1 MSCPNV
7 LNAGRMEAAIGAAL
21 ATGILTVQTIHIAM
35 DMNTSKI
42 RMAMLL
48 QFVLITIRQITVTVA
63 AAAPAQ
69 DCYATTVIGLLVY
82 HCWVVLLE
90 YVIYYRTQAF
100 IITTFY
106 NNLFTGL
113 CLASFAAQLAVRFYQ
128 IASVVVLSSQ
138 YCSYVLSGASVST
151 TNYALLTG
159 TLLVMILPFFYNMYI
174 VFSRELVNRS
184 IFPAYNGLMFS
195 IINTFEANVVLLM
208 MDDFRKAMTSHPQSI
223 QMGHPG

>member
-1 MSCPNV
+1 
-7 LNAGRMEAAIGAAL
+7 
-21 ATGILTVQTIHIAM
+21 
-35 DMNTSKI
+35 
-42 RMAMLL
+42 
-48 QFVLITIRQITVTVA
+48 
-63 AAAPAQ
+63 
-69 DCYATTVIGLLVY
+69 LLVY

-138 YCSYVLSGASVST
+138 YCSYVLNGASVST
-151 TNYALLTG
+151 TNFALLTG

-174 VFSRELVNRS
+174 VFYGHRIENKVWWRTIQLNWAAIASIIFVEFIARELVNRS

-223 QMGHPG
+223 QMRHPG